1 MDESLDRYFASVFKP
16 GSVLLTSGFK
26 GGGKSHTAVAI
37 GERLVKGCYP
47 SVGKV
52 VMVTNMIFFH
62 KVHGEIVE
70 ETPPGVYHI
79 TTMMELFPL
88 IVDIIEEHG
97 RDVVIL
103 MVLDEAQN
111 FVGGDSNQTNASVMM
126 KEFLGTIRKFRL
138 VVWFLTPSAKSIG
151 PAFRNFLNDP
161 KYPGNLTCKLK
172 KDLAVNQRY
181 IDANHLPYQPRELM
195 LIKAYDS
202 EPRFLRV
209 PVTEWTGTKETLEEG
224 GYCYDHEA
232 SATFYVGDGFDW
244 EKFNR
249 KIGGVS
255 SLNVLKTIRSY
266 YATNHPD
273 GVGSEAAPAPK
284 PETVR
289 KLTQVE
295 IAVNMLN
302 SGMSER
308 EVAERIGLTRNALR
322 YRIESAGYVKVCY
335 DSSKGVEKRWLLSD
349 NDNRCIQPQT
359 GVASKVGGCLKEGG
373 FSSPIYISRETPENR
388 GISGSPR
395 TKPVLPKGTSDPS
408 SSKDVEPCRN
418 TSDRPS
424 STVHDHVGDSR
435 RVPDGRY
442 ALDELAKAVH
452 WCIGEGT

>member
-1 MDESLDRYFASVFKP
+1 MDESLDKYFASVFKP

>member
-1 MDESLDRYFASVFKP
+1 MDESLDKYFASVFKP

-255 SLNVLKTIRSY
+255 SLNVLKTISSY